1 MMRLCPAPLSPEEA
15 RSLRELQ
22 AQIDAAPDH
31 GARVSRALSQWNVA
45 ALGGAR
51 DKLMAARPRLE
62 RCVYCEDSLGKQLDH
77 LRPRTTCPELT
88 WAFTNLV
95 VACDCCNGR
104 SYKGSRDAI
113 LDANVPTGW
122 REITPRRGARDQTPP
137 PLGEGA
143 WLNPHAVN
151 PLDLVKLDIPGDT
164 FWLLNVAA
172 VGPQRAMVDWTL
184 AALQLNDR
192 VSLVK
197 ARRVAYHAH
206 RRWLEEVGAA
216 TEAADLTMLVRLRRE
231 LGDMH
236 HPTVWEEMK
245 RQRHDLPELARL
257 FDAAPDT
264 LTW

>member
-122 REITPRRGARDQTPP
+122 REITPRRGARD
-137 PLGEGA
+137 
-143 WLNPHAVN
+143 
-151 PLDLVKLDIPGDT
+151 
-164 FWLLNVAA
+164 
-172 VGPQRAMVDWTL
+172 
-184 AALQLNDR
+184 
-192 VSLVK
+192 
-197 ARRVAYHAH
+197 RRTVFQSTGNQDSDCQIRRH
-206 RRWLEEVGAA
+206 RRGRRKAGSTIGKRAA
-216 TEAADLTMLVRLRRE
+216 YAS
-231 LGDMH
+231 
-236 HPTVWEEMK
+236 
-245 RQRHDLPELARL
+245 
-257 FDAAPDT
+257 
-264 LTW
+264 